1 MLGTDELRAWYGP
14 THVAMAVERGAVGT
28 LLISDDLFRFVFS
41 LLSHHTYPFILGF
54 GWFALL
60 PQKRR

>member
-14 THVAMAVERGAVGT
+14 NHVAMAVERGAVGT
-28 LLISDDLFRFVFS
+28 LLISDDLFRFVLS
-41 LLSHHTYPFILGF
+41 LLSHEHVARILCF

-60 PQKRR
+60 PRKRR